1 VPEADY
7 IEKILGKDGLLT
19 RAWPGFVAREGQVM
33 GAYPVDGAIRNRA
46 RVMIEAP
53 TGTGKTLMYLVPAT
67 YHAAYHGRRAVVV
80 TANLTLSKQLIAYDL
95 PRLATTLPWRF
106 TYAELKG
113 RQNFVCRKRAEA
125 ERQELS
131 PGWTREEKA
140 QVKEVLAW
148 EDRTLSGD
156 KSDLKHELLRK
167 VEKRL
172 FVTSDDCDRERCP
185 FFGSRAEDAVQP
197 EKRCFA
203 ESARTDAMDAQ
214 IVVTNYRMLCLH
226 LRGYAAVLPPFDI
239 AILDEAHMAADV
251 ARATFG
257 FDMHHGAF
265 STAVQLLRTME
276 EDDDPELF
284 KKEETIETPIE
295 DPDAAEAPVDEEAMA
310 QGALAVSRIDL
321 DSVNPTALAGE
332 ILGLGQT
339 FFRKL
344 GDLRDAAPAAL
355 PYDNFVPGWEEL
367 RDKLRL
373 AARLYTR
380 RADNLHEKGARS
392 VAIRYDKAAASSWNL
407 SERVEHAMTL
417 KDSDGFVYYVDEDDD
432 ERVSLCQRAI
442 LVDQIF
448 QSKLF
453 TPGRSV
459 IMTSATL
466 RTGGTFNHVARD
478 LGVPET
484 PQQLLTATLPSPF
497 NMAEQ
502 ARLILPSADNDRMPG
517 PTDKGFDEMVVRILR
532 HAIKLAHGRTMALF
546 TSRQRLQYVAKNLGD
561 VGYQVLV
568 QGAPGAMQRGAL
580 LDEFKRDIHS
590 VLLATGSF
598 WAGVDVPGEAL
609 SLLVIDKLPFEADDP
624 LSSAIKQQLRKR
636 GLSPFQHWI
645 VPRAILTLKQGLGRL
660 IRATGDRG
668 VMMLLDNRITRK
680 SYGAQFLRSLD
691 LPPACIVNRTD
702 VIAEFLGEVTEDS
715 VEKKTAGRLVHAF
728 PEKQ

>member
-1 VPEADY
+1 VDALHY
-7 IEKILGKDGLLT
+7 IEDILGKDGLLT

-67 YHAAYHGRRAVVV
+67 YHAAYHGRRTVVV
-80 TANLTLSKQLIAYDL
+80 TANLTLSKQLIAFDL

-125 ERQELS
+125 ERTDLS

-140 QVKEVLAW
+140 QIAEVLAW
-148 EDRTLSGD
+148 EERTLSGD
-156 KSDLKHELLRK
+156 KSDLKHELGRK

-172 FVTSDDCDRERCP
+172 FVTSDDCDREKCP
-185 FFGSRAEDAVQP
+185 FFGSRGEDDVQP

-203 ESARTDAMDAQ
+203 ESARVDAMDAQ

-226 LRGYAAVLPPFDI
+226 LRGFAAVLPPFDI

-251 ARATFG
+251 ARETFG
-257 FDMHHGAF
+257 FDMHPGAF
-265 STAVQLLRTME
+265 HAATQLLRTME

-284 KKEETIETPIE
+284 KREETIETPIE
-295 DPDAAEAPVDEEAMA
+295 DPDAAEAPIDDGAMA
-310 QGALAVSRIDL
+310 QGAIAVSKIDL
-321 DSVNPTALAGE
+321 DSVSPTVLGGE

-339 FFRKL
+339 FFLKL
-344 GDLRDAAPAAL
+344 SDLRDAAPAVL
-355 PYDNFVPGWEEL
+355 PYENFVPGWEEL

-392 VAIRYDKAAASSWNL
+392 VALRYDKAAASSWHL
-407 SERVEHAMTL
+407 SERVDHSMTL
-417 KDSDGFVYYVDEDDD
+417 KDTESFVYYVDEDED
-432 ERVSLCQRAI
+432 ERVSLCQRAL
-442 LVDQIF
+442 LVDKVF
-448 QSKLF
+448 QARLF

-478 LGVPET
+478 LGIPDIDPVWT
-484 PQQLLTATLPSPF
+484 INLPTPF

-502 ARLILPSADNDRMPG
+502 ARLVLPSADNDRMPG
-517 PTDKGFDEMVVRILR
+517 PTDPGFDEMVVRILR

-546 TSRQRLQYVAKNLGD
+546 TSRKRLQYVAKNLGD
-561 VGYQVLV
+561 VGYRVLV

-580 LDEFKRDIHS
+580 LEEFKRDIHS

-636 GLSPFQHWI
+636 GFSPFQHWI

-660 IRATGDRG
+660 IRSTDDRG

-691 LPPACIVNRTD
+691 LPPSCIVNRTD
-702 VIAEFLGEVTEDS
+702 VIAEFLGEPTEDS
-715 VEKKTAGRLVHAF
+715 VEKQTAGRLVHAF

>member
-1 VPEADY
+1 MDALHY
-7 IEKILGKDGLLT
+7 IEDILGKGGLLS
-19 RAWPGFVAREGQVM
+19 RAWPGFVAREGQLM

-46 RVMIEAP
+46 RVLIEAP

-67 YHAAYHGRRAVVV
+67 YHAAYHGRRTVVV
-80 TANLTLSKQLIAYDL
+80 TANLTLAKQLITFDL

-125 ERQELS
+125 ERTALS
-131 PGWTREEKA
+131 PGWSTEEKA
-140 QVKEVLAW
+140 QIAEVLAW
-148 EDRTLSGD
+148 EEKTLSGD
-156 KSDLKHELLRK
+156 KSDLRHELGRK

-185 FFGSRAEDAVQP
+185 YFGSRGEDDEQP

-203 ESARTDAMDAQ
+203 ESARVDAMDAQ

-226 LRGYAAVLPPFDI
+226 LRGFAAVLPPFDI
-239 AILDEAHMAADV
+239 AILDEAHMAADA
-251 ARATFG
+251 ARETFG
-257 FDMHHGAF
+257 FDMAPGVFPAATH
-265 STAVQLLRTME
+265 LLRNME

-284 KKEETIETPIE
+284 QREPAIETPVD
-295 DPDAAEAPVDEEAMA
+295 DPEAVEAPPDQEALG
-310 QGALAVSRIDL
+310 GALAVSQIDL
-321 DSVNPTALAGE
+321 DSVSPTALATE

-339 FFRKL
+339 FFLKL
-344 GDLRDAAPAAL
+344 GDLRDVAPATL
-355 PYDNFVPGWEEL
+355 PYENFVPGWEQL

-380 RADNLHEKGARS
+380 RADSLHEKGAKS
-392 VAIRYDKAAASSWNL
+392 VALRYDKASSSSWFL
-407 SERVEHAMTL
+407 AERIEHAMTL
-417 KDSDGFVYYVDEDDD
+417 RDTEGFVYYVDEDED
-432 ERVSLCQRAI
+432 ERISLCQRAI
-442 LVDQIF
+442 LVDKIF
-448 QSKLF
+448 QARLF

-478 LGVPET
+478 LGVPT
-484 PQQLLTATLPSPF
+484 VPQILTATLPSPF

-502 ARLILPSADNDRMPG
+502 ARLILPAADNDRMPE
-517 PTDKGFDEMVVRILR
+517 PTDPEFDEMVVRILR
-532 HAIKLAHGRTMALF
+532 HAIKLARGRTMALF
-546 TSRQRLQYVAKNLGD
+546 TSRKRLQYVAKHLGD
-561 VGYQVLV
+561 VGYRVLV

-580 LDEFKRDIHS
+580 LEEFKKDIHS

-624 LSSAIKQQLRKR
+624 LSSAIKQQLRKK

-660 IRATGDRG
+660 IRATDDRG
-668 VMMLLDNRITRK
+668 VMMILDNRITRK

-691 LPPACIVNRTD
+691 LPPSCIVNRTD
-702 VIAEFLGEVTEDS
+702 AITEFLGEPSEDS
-715 VEKKTAGRLVHAF
+715 VEKQTAGRLVHAF